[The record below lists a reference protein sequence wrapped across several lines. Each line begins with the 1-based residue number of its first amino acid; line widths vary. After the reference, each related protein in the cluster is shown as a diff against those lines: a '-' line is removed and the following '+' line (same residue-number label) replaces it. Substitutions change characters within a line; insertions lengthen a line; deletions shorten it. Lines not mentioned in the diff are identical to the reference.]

1 MSMRKFFLFYASLC
15 AMVLLISASPVR
27 AQTTAWVAANGSGAS
42 CFEVAPCA
50 TFAAAIATGANQIN
64 CLGSGIYGG
73 VGTIVITQSI
83 TIDCGAGNVGVV
95 AAFGSA
101 AITINSA
108 NPVTIVLRHLS
119 LSGLNGTRGIDASN
133 FSTGTLV
140 IEDCTIQGFAYGV
153 DFEPLFGRGLLQVSN
168 SQVLNNATGISVKP
182 GTGLIASV
190 TLNRVELVGNSNVG
204 LTLTGTGV
212 IAGTMRD
219 SVIAAS
225 TDGVFAD
232 ASQVYFSIDGSNIAA
247 NLQFGV
253 FTSSVG
259 TVVGVGT
266 STFAGNG
273 TGVQANLG
281 SLVSFGNNQ
290 MIANGSD
297 GNFTST
303 KALK

>member
-1 MSMRKFFLFYASLC
+1 MRRLVLLCTSIC
-15 AMVLLISASPVR
+15 AMLLLISASPVR

-64 CLGSGIYGG
+64 CLGSGLYGG

-83 TIDCGAGNVGVV
+83 TIDCGAGNVGMV
-95 AAFGSA
+95 AAFGSN
-101 AITINSA
+101 AITISSA
-108 NPVTIVLRHLS
+108 APATIILRHLS
-119 LSGLNGTRGIDASN
+119 LSGLEGIRGIDATA
-133 FSTGTLV
+133 FSSGTLV
-140 IEDCTIQGFAYGV
+140 IEDCTIQGFAFGV
-153 DFEPLFGRGLLQVSN
+153 DFRPAGGRGLLKVSN
-168 SQVLNNATGISVKP
+168 SEILNNATGIWVQP
-182 GTGLIASV
+182 GTGQIASV

-219 SVIAAS
+219 SVIASS
-225 TDGVFAD
+225 TDGIFAD
-232 ASQVYFSIDGSNIAA
+232 ASQVFFALDGSTIDA
-247 NLQFGV
+247 NLHFGV

-259 TVVGVGT
+259 TVLGVGS

-273 TGVQANLG
+273 TAVQANLG

-290 MIANGSD
+290 MIANGAD
-297 GNFTST
+297 GTFTST